1 MDDKRIIK
9 YFARLISNTYDN
21 ACAAGG
27 FASSSRSQFL
37 YLWLSVI
44 RKKFLTTCTPSALV
58 NSDAI
63 SSLEPSSD

>member
-1 MDDKRIIK
+1 MNDKIFCK
-9 YFARLISNTYDN
+9 TYNTYDN

-44 RKKFLTTCTPSALV
+44 HKKFLTTCTVAAPV
-58 NSDAI
+58 NSYTI
-63 SSLEPSSD
+63 SLLEPSKVN

>member
-1 MDDKRIIK
+1 MVDDRRTFK
-9 YFARLISNTYDN
+9 YFYKTCDTYDN

-44 RKKFLTTCTPSALV
+44 RKKFLTTCAAPALV

-63 SSLEPSSD
+63 SLF